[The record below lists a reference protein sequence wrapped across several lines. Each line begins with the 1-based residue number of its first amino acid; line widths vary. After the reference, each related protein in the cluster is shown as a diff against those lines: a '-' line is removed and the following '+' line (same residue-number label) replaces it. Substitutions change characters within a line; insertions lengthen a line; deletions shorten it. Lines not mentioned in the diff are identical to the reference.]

1 LRVVFP
7 DGTAVEACGLRDR
20 RPDASDRDFGLYMD
34 PRWAPTWPAEL
45 IEWEDFGLPA
55 DPVRAAEQIRV
66 AFGRARDGE
75 RVEVGCAGGLGRTG
89 TVLAC
94 MATLGGVP
102 AADAVAWVRAN
113 YDDRAVETPAQEGW
127 ARSFAAVR

>member
-20 RPDASDRDFGLYMD
+20 REDAADRDFGLYLD

-55 DPVRAAEQIRV
+55 EPTRAAERIRA
-66 AFGRARDGE
+66 AFGRARAGE

-94 MATLGGVP
+94 MATLAGVP
-102 AADAVAWVRAN
+102 AAEAVGWVRAT
-113 YDDRAVETPAQEGW
+113 YDERAVETEEQEAFVG
-127 ARSFAAVR
+127 AFPRA